1 MIFNPIVH
9 KAGGAEVLIEKPQ
22 VEVDTENLSIVL
34 TVSQTVKEVCAINA
48 FWLRRAQF
56 GTIIYPF
63 YYGDYEEPRSYV
75 CSNGSHILPTYTV
88 TDNKITVPYY
98 NTPPNN
104 NKDLVGVGVAY
115 IPA

>member
-1 MIFNPIVH
+1 MISNLI
-9 KAGGAEVLIEKPQ
+9 AQGEGATILTEKPQ

-48 FWLRRAQF
+48 FWLRGAQF

-98 NTPPNN
+98 NTPPHYNRE
-104 NKDLVGVGVAY
+104 LVGAGIAY